1 MISRIR
7 IADGN
12 AEKSSVRK
20 CQNLAVLDRT
30 FDSIY
35 QGPVLS
41 SQYRHFRGGPIDQ
54 NYMKQNG
61 QVGRTMRSYENL
73 PCSRVMLVI

>member
-35 QGPVLS
+35 QGPDVAANVELAMS
-41 SQYRHFRGGPIDQ
+41 ICLEKKNDNDDIWACAKFPHP
-54 NYMKQNG
+54 
-61 QVGRTMRSYENL
+61 
-73 PCSRVMLVI
+73 RVPWCKR